1 MRLPELLV
9 VVYVVA
15 ALIWGPSPSFLGVP
29 FLIKGLYAIVLPYAA
44 WLILT
49 PVWRKWRPDSRI
61 EQKLSGI
68 TIAAISVAFFVSA
81 GLAILED
88 SHQECTEIEY
98 AGTARDADAYCIG
111 EIVTVPGADWSKVWF
126 LGFAGAF
133 SLYVCWKYPIAKL
146 RGGWNGQVQ

>member
-29 FLIKGLYAIVLPYAA
+29 HLLKSLYVIVLPFTA

-68 TIAAISVAFFVSA
+68 TIAAIAVAFFVGA
-81 GLAILED
+81 GFAIQED
-88 SHQECTEIEY
+88 SHQECTEWEY
-98 AGTARDADAYCIG
+98 EGTARDADRYCIG
-111 EIVTVPGADWSKVWF
+111 EIVTVPGPNRSYVWF
-126 LGFAGAF
+126 LGIAGAI
-133 SLYVCWKYPIAKL
+133 SLYVCWKVISDDERNLDDATC
-146 RGGWNGQVQ
+146 